1 MGMEQKTSAKI
12 LKGRPVAK
20 EVREELR
27 ATIERGIARTG
38 RAPGLAV
45 VLVGDNPAS
54 QVYVRNKERAA
65 AKLGIRTFDH
75 RLPADVTQEAL
86 LDLVDRLNEDPAVQG
101 VLIQLPLPPH
111 INEEQVLYAVTPE
124 KDVDVFHPDNFGKLA
139 LSVGTLRP
147 CTPGGVLEL
156 LKRNDIE
163 IDGKNVVIIG
173 ASKIVGLPLSLM
185 FLYEGATVT
194 LCHIKTSDV
203 PALTQKADIVVA
215 ALGVP
220 RFLKADMVRE
230 GAVVVDV
237 GINRG
242 EDGQIVGDCDFDDL
256 IGKVSAITPVPGGV
270 GPMTVA
276 MLMVNTVQAYRHQ
289 VLGDLPSEELRM
301 LE

>member
-1 MGMEQKTSAKI
+1 MEQKTSAKI
-12 LKGRPVAK
+12 LKGKPIAA
-20 EVREELR
+20 EVMEELQ
-27 ATIERGIARTG
+27 AVIKEGIARTG
-38 RAPGLAV
+38 RVPGLAV
-45 VLVGDNPAS
+45 ILVGENPAS
-54 QVYVRNKERAA
+54 HIYVRNKERAA
-65 AKLGIRTFDH
+65 KKLGIRTFDH
-75 RLPADVTQEAL
+75 RLPADVTQE
-86 LDLVDRLNEDPAVQG
+86 DLHRLVGRLNADSSVQG
-101 VLIQLPLPPH
+101 ILIQLPLPPH
-111 INEEQVLYAVTPE
+111 INEEQLLYAVTPA

-147 CTPGGVLEL
+147 CTPAGVIEL
-156 LKRNDIE
+156 LKRNNVE

-194 LCHIKTSDV
+194 LCHIKTNDIAS
-203 PALTQKADIVVA
+203 LTPKADIVVA

-220 RFLKADMVRE
+220 RFLKAEMVKE

-242 EDGQIVGDCDFDDL
+242 EDGKIVGDCDFDDL
-256 IGKVSAITPVPGGV
+256 VGKVSAITPVPGGV

-276 MLMVNTVQAYRHQ
+276 MLMVNTVQAYRLQ
-289 VLGDLPSEELRM
+289 VLGDLPSEQVRM

>member
-1 MGMEQKTSAKI
+1 MGMDQKTSAKI
-12 LKGRPVAK
+12 LKGKPIAA

-27 ATIERGIARTG
+27 ATIEKGLARTG
-38 RAPGLAV
+38 KPPGLAV
-45 VLVGDNPAS
+45 VLVGENPAS
-54 QVYVRNKERAA
+54 HVYVRNKERAA
-65 AKLGIRTFDH
+65 KKLGIRTFDH
-75 RLPADVTQEAL
+75 RLPEDVTQEAL
-86 LDLVDRLNEDPAVQG
+86 LELVERLNKDTSVQG
-101 VLIQLPLPPH
+101 ILIQLPLPPH
-111 INEEQVLYAVTPE
+111 INEEQLLYAVTPA

-147 CTPGGVLEL
+147 CTPAGVIEL
-156 LKRNDIE
+156 LKRNDIAL
-163 IDGKNVVIIG
+163 DGKNIVIIG

-194 LCHIKTSDV
+194 LTHIKTNDV
-203 PALTQKADIVVA
+203 AALTQKADIVVA
-215 ALGVP
+215 ALGIP

-242 EDGQIVGDCDFDDL
+242 EDGKIVGDCDFDGLVD
-256 IGKVSAITPVPGGV
+256 KVSAITPVPGGV

-276 MLMVNTVQAYRHQ
+276 MLMVNTVQAYRLQ
-289 VLGDLPSEELRM
+289 VLGDLSSEELRM